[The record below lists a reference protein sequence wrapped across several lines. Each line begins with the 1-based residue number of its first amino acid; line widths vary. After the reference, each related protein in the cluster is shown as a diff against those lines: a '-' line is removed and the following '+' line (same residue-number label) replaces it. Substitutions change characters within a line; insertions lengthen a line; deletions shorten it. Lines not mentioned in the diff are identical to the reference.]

1 MDGDE
6 SEIGAVR
13 MRYHCHVRLLG
24 CLVGFK
30 VPAPSCTLPLAA
42 CLGPQLASS
51 ILQGEGEAPLRP
63 PLSTPD
69 RPDAPESESARQS
82 PLTSSACPAAASVPS
97 SSLALLLPRPR
108 PASASPSRVRS

>member
-1 MDGDE
+1 M
-6 SEIGAVR
+6 
-13 MRYHCHVRLLG
+13 
-24 CLVGFK
+24 VGFHL
-30 VPAPSCTLPLAA
+30 CTWR
-42 CLGPQLASS
+42 LASS
-51 ILQGEGEAPLRP
+51 ILQGEGEGEAPLRP